1 MMNHEELGMMQAVEV
16 YKDDGPISYEGAP
29 ICSSSKK

>member
-16 YKDDGPISYEGAP
+16 YKGLRRHARPRVSRLIQSR
-29 ICSSSKK
+29 